1 MASSSAVTTNP
12 CGIPGVDYDKTFVQN
27 LESNAPALAGCFR
40 LPDSVAVWKLI
51 NEDKDTKDVINAY
64 ITHRV
69 NNYGHAEDYG
79 KRPMRNKVIQ
89 WSQDANVFPALMAP
103 TTPRVGVLEVK
114 DKSLPELTV
123 LWYVVQLM
131 RAKPL
136 LFPRTNITTD
146 PIRLSPYDVLHGWKL
161 LSFFWK

>member
-1 MASSSAVTTNP
+1 
-12 CGIPGVDYDKTFVQN
+12 
-27 LESNAPALAGCFR
+27 SNAPALAGCFG

-51 NEDKDTKDVINAY
+51 NEDKDMKDVINAY

-69 NNYGHAEDYG
+69 NNYGYAEDYG
-79 KRPMRNKVIQ
+79 KRP
-89 WSQDANVFPALMAP
+89 DANVFPALMAP
-103 TTPRVGVLEVK
+103 TTLRVGVLEVK

-131 RAKPL
+131 RAKPS

-161 LSFFWK
+161 LSFFWKQIQGGKKAKGKPQKNVAIPPVFHTPTNPNA